1 MMYLF
6 NMKEENQL
14 HKIMQNGF
22 KIYPEIKGYKFGV
35 CIEDSRNVVY
45 QKKKTVGEY
54 KHTTKTIN
62 KAIISA
68 IDYIYKKITHL

>member
-1 MMYLF
+1 MIEAD
-6 NMKEENQL
+6 KL
-14 HKIMQNGF
+14 HKITQNGF
-22 KIYPEIKGYKFGV
+22 KIYPVIKGYKFGV

-62 KAIISA
+62 DAIMKS
-68 IDYIYKKITHL
+68 IDYIYNKIINL